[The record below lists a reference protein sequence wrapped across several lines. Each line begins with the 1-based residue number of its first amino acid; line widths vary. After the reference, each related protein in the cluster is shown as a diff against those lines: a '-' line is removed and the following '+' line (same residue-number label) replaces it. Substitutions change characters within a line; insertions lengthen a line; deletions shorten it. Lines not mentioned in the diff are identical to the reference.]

1 MLKERDARGD
11 DTLELVSLSLSLS
24 RARNGEVIYGLYSV
38 DVNITTNLMGLFHID
53 EYGFDPE

>member
-11 DTLELVSLSLSLS
+11 DTLELVSLSLS